1 MSAQRWVLKV
11 PEENNGKTYWHNV
24 GSMFANKSGDG
35 FTIIIPPGVSVSG
48 KVQALVPLTEEDYA
62 NRTRAKQGRP
72 SRGDGPGANRPPGDN
87 APDADGNDY
96 GDDDIPF

>member
-48 KVQALVPLTEEDYA
+48 KVQALPPLTEEDYA

-72 SRGDGPGANRPPGDN
+72 SRQEEQRD
-87 APDADGNDY
+87 DAYHGND
-96 GDDDIPF
+96 GDDEIAF